1 MNKNW
6 TDYVLQIFRI
16 KPPMCI
22 TKEDADFAIDV
33 FKTAVQKQQKTVKM

>member
-1 MNKNW
+1 
-6 TDYVLQIFRI
+6 V

-33 FKTAVQKQQKTVKM
+33 FKIAVQKHQKTVKM